1 VPRLTLMRAF
11 AADPA
16 VTTFAGQSRGAMIC
30 ILSGLAIKPNEI
42 AYEIATAR
50 SAITVEVNCY
60 QTFLQQRAEVRASCS
75 GRA

>member
-1 VPRLTLMRAF
+1 
-11 AADPA
+11 
-16 VTTFAGQSRGAMIC
+16 MIC